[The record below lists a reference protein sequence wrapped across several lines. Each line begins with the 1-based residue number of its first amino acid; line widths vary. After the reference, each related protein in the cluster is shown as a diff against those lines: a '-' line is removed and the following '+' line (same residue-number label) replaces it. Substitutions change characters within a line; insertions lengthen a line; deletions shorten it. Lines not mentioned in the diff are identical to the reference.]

1 MKLILNLRKNYLY
14 ALLFHFF
21 LATTSICF
29 AQPPPKAKIGD
40 IINCGVVFY
49 VEDSA
54 SLQRILVCA
63 FTDQAASIRWHN
75 GAYIVTRAAVDGL
88 FDENNSKQIINVQG
102 NGSYA
107 ATVARTVN
115 YSLQNIDTT
124 HCRGLDTL
132 GWYLPSKAELLL
144 MHNNLS
150 VALKTRLKFAKE
162 GYWSSLELNSEEGDR
177 AKKAWIVDFLN
188 GRAIKSNKA
197 NRYHVR
203 AVKMIRRSF

>member
-1 MKLILNLRKNYLY
+1 MKQIFKAGKNNLCT
-14 ALLFHFF
+14 LLFCIFTAVTP
-21 LATTSICF
+21 ATY
-29 AQPPPKAKIGD
+29 AQPSPKVKIGD

-49 VEDSA
+49 VEDS
-54 SLQRILVCA
+54 A

-107 ATVARTVN
+107 ATAARTVN
-115 YSLQNIDTT
+115 NNIQNVDTVPF
-124 HCRGLDTL
+124 CRGSDTL

-162 GYWSSLELNSEEGDR
+162 GYWSSLELSSVEGDR
-177 AKKAWIVDFLN
+177 AKKAWIIDFLN

-203 AVKMIRRSF
+203 AVKMIRRIF